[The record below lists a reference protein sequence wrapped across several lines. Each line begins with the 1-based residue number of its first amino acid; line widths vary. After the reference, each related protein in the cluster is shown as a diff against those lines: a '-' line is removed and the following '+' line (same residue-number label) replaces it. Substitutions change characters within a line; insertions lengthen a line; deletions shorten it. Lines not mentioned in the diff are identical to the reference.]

1 MRAILCKELGPA
13 NTLVIDD
20 IPSPEPGKGQV
31 KVRVKAAGLNFP
43 DTLIIEGKYQIKPE
57 LPFSPGG
64 EMAGE
69 VLAVGDGIRTDIQ
82 GALGEGIDA
91 LFITGGLARG
101 ETGTSGQPD
110 PEKLAAYL
118 DEAQLSARW
127 SIGYLR

>member
-1 MRAILCKELGPA
+1 MGA
-13 NTLVIDD
+13 NQNLVITG
-20 IPSPEPGKGQV
+20 E
-31 KVRVKAAGLNFP
+31 
-43 DTLIIEGKYQIKPE
+43 E
-57 LPFSPGG
+57 L
-64 EMAGE
+64 AH
-69 VLAVGDGIRTDIQ
+69 
-82 GALGEGIDA
+82 GANLGWIDA